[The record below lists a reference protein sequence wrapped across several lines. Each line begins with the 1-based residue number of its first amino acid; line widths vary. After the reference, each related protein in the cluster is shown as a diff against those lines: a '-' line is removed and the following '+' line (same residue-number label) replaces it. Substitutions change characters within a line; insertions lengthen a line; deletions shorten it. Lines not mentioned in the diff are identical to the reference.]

1 MAGGTVGLTGRG
13 VGRRPAAPA
22 VLGAFLGYLPC
33 LEGPWDD
40 AFHREFCDKCGAENG
55 DTCPHKA
62 ERNRPAWW
70 LGLIHTGSGPVRTE
84 SRNPYLQQAADL
96 RLEAM
101 HQRDRFGRDLLAR
114 ELESAAATI
123 EELEKRLEE
132 TRNETD

>member
-1 MAGGTVGLTGRG
+1 M
-13 VGRRPAAPA
+13 GRRLSPG
-22 VLGAFLGYLPC
+22 VLRQVPRRRNC
-33 LEGPWDD
+33 D
-40 AFHREFCDKCGAENG
+40 A
-55 DTCPHKA
+55 CPHKE
-62 ERNRPAWW
+62 ERNSPTWW

-84 SRNPYLQQAADL
+84 SRNPYLRQAADL

-123 EELEKRLEE
+123 EDLEKRLEE

>member
-1 MAGGTVGLTGRG
+1 MV
-13 VGRRPAAPA
+13 
-22 VLGAFLGYLPC
+22 
-33 LEGPWDD
+33 
-40 AFHREFCDKCGAENG
+40 
-55 DTCPHKA
+55 
-62 ERNRPAWW
+62 

-84 SRNPYLQQAADL
+84 SRNPYLRQAADL

-123 EELEKRLEE
+123 EDLEKRLEE

>member
-1 MAGGTVGLTGRG
+1 MTEFERITASS
-13 VGRRPAAPA
+13 A
-22 VLGAFLGYLPC
+22 VLGAFLGSLPC

-40 AFHREFCDKCGAENG
+40 AFHREFCDKCEAENC

-62 ERNRPAWW
+62 ERNSPTWW

-96 RLEAM
+96 
-101 HQRDRFGRDLLAR
+101 LAR

-123 EELEKRLEE
+123 EELTAEMEARTHGEPGL
-132 TRNETD
+132 

>member
-1 MAGGTVGLTGRG
+1 MTEFERITAS
-13 VGRRPAAPA
+13 PA
-22 VLGAFLGYLPC
+22 VLGAFLGTLPC

-40 AFHREFCDKCGAENG
+40 AFHREFCDKCEAENC
-55 DTCPHKA
+55 DACPHKA
-62 ERNRPAWW
+62 ERNSPTWW

-123 EELEKRLEE
+123 EELAAEMEARTHGEPGL
-132 TRNETD
+132 

>member
-1 MAGGTVGLTGRG
+1 MTEFEKITAS
-13 VGRRPAAPA
+13 PA
-22 VLGAFLGYLPC
+22 VLGAFLGSLPC
-33 LEGPWDD
+33 LEGPWDN
-40 AFHREFCDKCGAENG
+40 AFHRAFCDKC
-55 DTCPHKA
+55 KA
-62 ERNRPAWW
+62 ERNSPTWW

-123 EELEKRLEE
+123 EELVAE
-132 TRNETD
+132 TEVQTNGKPGF